1 MFLHYLVKLETTQI
15 GTFPAQLYLQL
26 AAFAESSIWHSNTI
40 NADSVFWTAELAE
53 RADVSLQRDAGLFA
67 VSCRCQLAL
76 IDV

>member
-15 GTFPAQLYLQL
+15 GTFPALL
-26 AAFAESSIWHSNTI
+26 AAFAESRPFGTAI
-40 NADSVFWTAELAE
+40 NANRVFWAAELPE

>member
-15 GTFPAQLYLQL
+15 GTFPALLYLQL
-26 AAFAESSIWHSNTI
+26 AAFAESRPFGTAI
-40 NADSVFWTAELAE
+40 NADRVLWTAELPE